1 MKALSLIAL
10 LIVSVTAVG
19 CGPPYTLHSV
29 TGKVTLDGVPLVG
42 ATVTLKP
49 IGADAKPA
57 SGTCDKNGEYSV
69 VDMRPEGAAG
79 AAAGEYK
86 VGILWYKPSVDTSQM
101 TSGGSSA
108 ADVEKADDSKEARSG
123 TTGPKSELPT
133 AYQNPDTS
141 ELTLTVKP
149 GTNKSDFALDSKF
162 KGKTK

>member
-1 MKALSLIAL
+1 MKVLSL
-10 LIVSVTAVG
+10 VSLAITFVSMAG
-19 CGPPYTLHSV
+19 CGPSYKVHPV
-29 TGKVTLDGVPLVG
+29 TGKVTLDGAPLAG

-49 IGADAKPA
+49 VGADGLPA
-57 SGTCDKNGEYSV
+57 TGTCDKEGNYSV

-86 VGILWYKPSVDTSQM
+86 IGILWYKPSVDTSQM

-108 ADVEKADDSKEARSG
+108 ADVEKADDSKAARSG

-149 GTNKSDFALDSKF
+149 GSNKSDFALDSKF